1 MKIAPALYRNTRNW
15 IRQICAILS
24 GDEW

>member
-1 MKIAPALYRNTRNW
+1 MKIAIALYRNTRNW

-24 GDEW
+24 GNEW